1 MAASPVSADEHNHG
15 KHSHKEAHA
24 HYMLEGYDVVANA
37 LHEDKLANIKPL
49 VMQFLT
55 AVESQTTLEKGA

>member
-1 MAASPVSADEHNHG
+1 MAASPVSADKHNHG

-24 HYMLEGYDVVANA
+24 MLEGYDVVANA
-37 LHEDKLANIKPL
+37 LHENNLANSKSL
-49 VMQFLT
+49 AMQFLT